1 MADYRLINGVWLDPN
16 FIGTRLING
25 LWVRGNILPIYDQ
38 EGFQFRNDDG
48 TEVTATD
55 VGAQDAGMSEDVNV
69 RKRLRILVNVTNVP
83 DPFGYRLEVKKST
96 DSDASYK
103 VIT

>member
-1 MADYRLINGVWLDPN
+1 MCIETDFNSPLRGKLKPLIPVTP
-16 FIGTRLING
+16 TLIICH
-25 LWVRGNILPIYDQ
+25 IL
-38 EGFQFRNDDG
+38 EN
-48 TEVTATD
+48 
-55 VGAQDAGMSEDVNV
+55 VNV